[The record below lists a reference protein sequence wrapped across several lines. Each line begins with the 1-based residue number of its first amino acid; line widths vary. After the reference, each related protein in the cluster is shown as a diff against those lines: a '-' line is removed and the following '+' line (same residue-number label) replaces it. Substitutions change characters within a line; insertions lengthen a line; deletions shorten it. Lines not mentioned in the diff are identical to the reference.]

1 MSLREEIDAFWR
13 RFLFVKGLDKSVQW
27 QDCFHFD
34 TTPAGAE
41 RALGLVLSGV
51 KQATVTSLEAFQ
63 RLGLRPPKRGDLS
76 IVTTWEG
83 VPRCVIQTVS
93 VLIQP
98 YSAFTEEQAL
108 LEGEDTTLE
117 GWRIRQRNLLIAEAR
132 ELSYV
137 FAPTQSLVQE
147 RFRVVYVDEEIRG
160 EALGGTLGERPLLS
174 EKPPPSHPPYIPP
187 SLREGARGRR
197 FSLEKRPPPEYLSF
211 MIPFSGFD
219 FHAAV
224 ELL

>member
-137 FAPTQSLVQE
+137 FTPTQSLVQE
-147 RFRVVYVDEEIRG
+147 RFRVVYVDEEIRE
-160 EALGGTLGERPLLS
+160 EALRGRPLL
-174 EKPPPSHPPYIPP
+174 
-187 SLREGARGRR
+187 
-197 FSLEKRPPPEYLSF
+197 
-211 MIPFSGFD
+211 
-219 FHAAV
+219 
-224 ELL
+224 

>member
-83 VPRCVIQTVS
+83 VPHCVIQTVS

-132 ELSYV
+132 ELSV
-137 FAPTQSLVQE
+137 RLHPHPKS
-147 RFRVVYVDEEIRG
+147 RPR
-160 EALGGTLGERPLLS
+160 ALPRCL
-174 EKPPPSHPPYIPP
+174 
-187 SLREGARGRR
+187 RGRR
-197 FSLEKRPPPEYLSF
+197 DTGGGAPGKAASLKRSPSPGPPSEEGRLGELWGRGRFSERSASPPDPLSRR
-211 MIPFSGFD
+211 
-219 FHAAV
+219 AAGV
-224 ELL
+224 

>member
-41 RALGLVLSGV
+41 RALGLVLSGG

-117 GWRIRQRNLLIAEAR
+117 GWRIRQRNLLIAEAC

-137 FAPTQSLVQE
+137 FTPTQSLVQE

-160 EALGGTLGERPLLS
+160 EVL
-174 EKPPPSHPPYIPP
+174 
-187 SLREGARGRR
+187 RGRR
-197 FSLEKRPPPEYLSF
+197 
-211 MIPFSGFD
+211 
-219 FHAAV
+219 
-224 ELL
+224 LL

>member
-1 MSLREEIDAFWR
+1 M
-13 RFLFVKGLDKSVQW
+13 
-27 QDCFHFD
+27 
-34 TTPAGAE
+34 
-41 RALGLVLSGV
+41 
-51 KQATVTSLEAFQ
+51 
-63 RLGLRPPKRGDLS
+63 GLRPPKRGDLS

-137 FAPTQSLVQE
+137 FTPTQSLVQE
-147 RFRVVYVDEEIRG
+147 RFRVVYVDEEIR
-160 EALGGTLGERPLLS
+160 EEVL
-174 EKPPPSHPPYIPP
+174 
-187 SLREGARGRR
+187 RGRR
-197 FSLEKRPPPEYLSF
+197 
-211 MIPFSGFD
+211 
-219 FHAAV
+219 
-224 ELL
+224 LL